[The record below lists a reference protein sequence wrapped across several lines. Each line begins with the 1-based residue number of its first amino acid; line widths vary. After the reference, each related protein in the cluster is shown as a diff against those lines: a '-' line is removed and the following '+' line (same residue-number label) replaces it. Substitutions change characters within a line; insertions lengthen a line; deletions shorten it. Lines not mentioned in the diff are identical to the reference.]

1 MKILFIDTVHPIL
14 WDRLKAHNFKC
25 IDITNLTGDELLNS
39 IYTAHGLVIRSK
51 ITLDKTVLE
60 KCENL
65 KFIARSGSGLEN
77 IDVEFANA
85 KGVKIF
91 NSPEGNRTAVAEHVI
106 GMLLSLFNNL
116 KQGDEEVKQ
125 GIWRREENRGIE
137 IEGKTIGII
146 GYGNTG
152 MALAKRLSSFDCN
165 ILAYDK
171 YKTNFGSA
179 TVKEVSLN
187 EIQGEADIIS
197 FHVPYNPE
205 TYYYFDDSFLNS
217 VKKKFF
223 LVNTSRGK
231 VVDTKAVID
240 GLKSKKILGACIDV
254 LEFESSSFEKI
265 NPGFKK
271 SLNFLR
277 NQENVILSPH
287 VAGWTV
293 ESYFKLSNVLADKIL
308 AQLSASKA

>member
-1 MKILFIDTVHPIL
+1 MKILFVDTVHPIL

-39 IYTAHGLVIRSK
+39 IYTADGLVIRSK
-51 ITLDKTVLE
+51 IKLDKAVLE

-77 IDVEFANA
+77 IDVEFAKS

-91 NSPEGNRTAVAEHVI
+91 NSPEGNRTAVAEHAI

-116 KQGDEEVKQ
+116 KQGDEEVKN
-125 GIWRREENRGIE
+125 GIWKREENRGIE

-146 GYGNTG
+146 GFGNTG
-152 MALAKRLSSFDCN
+152 MALAKRLSGFDCT

-179 TVKEVSLN
+179 TVKEVSLS

-197 FHVPYNPE
+197 FHVPYNDE

-254 LEFESSSFEKI
+254 LEFESSSFENI
-265 NPGFKK
+265 NPGFKR

-308 AQLSASKA
+308 AQFSASKA